1 MLKIFRQ
8 GVRELN
14 SDVETW
20 VVRWNSRYGSFS
32 GDNKEQVQVFTDF
45 EEAKAFKAELE
56 RANKLLKHTA
66 SDITNFKIEKMSNGL

>member
-20 VVRWNSRYGSFS
+20 VVRWNSRYGSYS
-32 GDNKEQVQVFTDF
+32 VNTEEQVQVFTDY
-45 EEAKAFKAELE
+45 EEAKAFKHELE
-56 RANKLLKHTA
+56 RATKLLKHTA
-66 SDITNFKIEKMSNGL
+66 RDITYFKIEKMNNGL